1 MIRPDAEKKI
11 CLFTAYAYHW
21 KSVCVFVYNFTVAY
35 IICIPIDGLEDH
47 GFYFYFQKVGR
58 KVPITGSRI
67 EKEGRVSAGHGD

>member
-1 MIRPDAEKKI
+1 MQKRKYAASPRII
-11 CLFTAYAYHW
+11 GSQFAY
-21 KSVCVFVYNFTVAY
+21 SCTISLY
-35 IICIPIDGLEDH
+35 IIYIPIDGLEDH